1 MSAHG
6 HRSVCS
12 ITSSHRFPA
21 IFVRCDDHHHALFA
35 DPLSR
40 CAATILGGEPWDALE
55 CSCGVRSLG
64 RVITVVSCGSVQSPD
79 PNHSFK
85 SSWIFCTR
93 PFRGTGGVTASSNER
108 APEPAYVPPITPAVG
123 RVVSPRRH
131 QSSPRLTCF
140 MPREGRHPEQQRR
153 LVSSRYQE
161 RRARPNAGARRAER
175 GFRRPWFIAVF
186 SAERTTHAQ
195 RPRCLRTGWARA
207 KRAPDATPATAKR
220 LRQPPSPPPHN
231 ALLSKYEN
239 TKPLAKPFTTAAAAT
254 DRPHHRKKG
263 LGARERWPCR
273 SPPFSHVDVATHAA
287 T

>member
-40 CAATILGGEPWDALE
+40 FAATILGGEPWGALE
-55 CSCGVRSLG
+55 CSCEVRSLG

-123 RVVSPRRH
+123 RVVSPRHH

-153 LVSSRYQE
+153 LVSSRNQE
-161 RRARPNAGARRAER
+161 RRARPKARALRAER
-175 GFRRPWFIAVF
+175 VFWTPWF
-186 SAERTTHAQ
+186 
-195 RPRCLRTGWARA
+195 
-207 KRAPDATPATAKR
+207 
-220 LRQPPSPPPHN
+220 
-231 ALLSKYEN
+231 
-239 TKPLAKPFTTAAAAT
+239 
-254 DRPHHRKKG
+254 
-263 LGARERWPCR
+263 
-273 SPPFSHVDVATHAA
+273 
-287 T
+287 

>member
-12 ITSSHRFPA
+12 ITSSHRLPA
-21 IFVRCDDHHHALFA
+21 IVVRCDDHYHVLFA

-40 CAATILGGEPWDALE
+40 FAATILGGEPWGALE

-64 RVITVVSCGSVQSPD
+64 RVITVLSRGSVQPPD

-131 QSSPRLTCF
+131 QSLPRLTCF
-140 MPREGRHPEQQRR
+140 MPRERRHPEQQRR
-153 LVSSRYQE
+153 LVSSRHQE
-161 RRARPNAGARRAER
+161 RRARPKAGALRAER
-175 GFRRPWFIAVF
+175 AFRRPWFLSPCF
-186 SAERTTHAQ
+186 LPKRRPTPKDLHQ
-195 RPRCLRTGWARA
+195 RPRCLRTGWACA
-207 KRAPDATPATAKR
+207 KRAPELLTQRPPQPSDYASR
-220 LRQPPSPPPHN
+220 RHRQRTTRFSQ
-231 ALLSKYEN
+231 S
-239 TKPLAKPFTTAAAAT
+239 TKI
-254 DRPHHRKKG
+254 RNH
-263 LGARERWPCR
+263 
-273 SPPFSHVDVATHAA
+273 
-287 T
+287 